1 MERYCIC
8 GVSILERFDNCVK
21 QKDDGNGGYVLILFA
36 ILVVFQIADVWS
48 CGVTLYVMLV
58 GGYPFEDPDDPRN
71 FRKTIGVRSYLIID

>member
-36 ILVVFQIADVWS
+36 ILVVF
-48 CGVTLYVMLV
+48 
-58 GGYPFEDPDDPRN
+58 
-71 FRKTIGVRSYLIID
+71 